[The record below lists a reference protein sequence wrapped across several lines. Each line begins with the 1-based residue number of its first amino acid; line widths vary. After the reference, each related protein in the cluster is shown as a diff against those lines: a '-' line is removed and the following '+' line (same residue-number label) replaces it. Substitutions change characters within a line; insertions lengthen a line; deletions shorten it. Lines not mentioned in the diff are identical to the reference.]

1 METQQ
6 THSYFEPFD
15 APKLIS
21 ASKLMTL
28 ELRPRKQH
36 WGRRIRSGQSGMIFA
51 PRGSGKT
58 FKCLALAIAMA
69 TGCKWLGL
77 QAKAPRRVIYLDGE
91 MDLPTIKKR
100 IAVICAS
107 LGVKVPK
114 NLNVFSPEMFTDL
127 LPSINTAEGQKV
139 IDHMIGEDF
148 DVLFIDNYSAFND
161 SGSENAEAWAPVM
174 RWLLRHKR
182 AGRTVIVVHH
192 TGKVGKK
199 QRGTSKHEDAM
210 DWVIALSPIA
220 NSEPDSRDLKFTLEW
235 QKIRHLAMADVP
247 PITVTM
253 HSAEDGSLRWSHECG
268 KPEDPTDVMIAK
280 LKKAGKSNAEIGKE
294 LGVDAS
300 TVSRRYNK
308 KSAA

>member
-6 THSYFEPFD
+6 TLNYFEPFD
-15 APKLIS
+15 TPRLIS

-28 ELRPRKQH
+28 ELRPGKQH

-91 MDLPTIKKR
+91 MDLPTVKKR
-100 IAVICAS
+100 IAEISVS
-107 LGVKVPK
+107 LGTDVPK
-114 NLNVFSPEMFTDL
+114 NLKVFSPEMFTDL
-127 LPSINTAEGQKV
+127 LPSINTADGQKV
-139 IDHMIGEDF
+139 IDNMIGEDF

-182 AGRTVIVVHH
+182 AGRTIIMVHH

-210 DWVIALSPIA
+210 DWVISLSPIP
-220 NSEPDSRDLKFTLEW
+220 NGNHGSRDLKFTLEW

-247 PITVTM
+247 SITVTM
-253 HSAEDGSLRWSHECG
+253 HVAENGELSWSHENG
-268 KPEDPTDVMIAK
+268 KPEDPTDARILKLSKEGKNNTEIAEIVAKSRSAVSRK
-280 LKKAGKSNAEIGKE
+280 LKELNA
-294 LGVDAS
+294 S
-300 TVSRRYNK
+300 
-308 KSAA
+308 

>member
-1 METQQ
+1 MESTQTPQ
-6 THSYFEPFD
+6 YFEPFD
-15 APKLIS
+15 TPKLLS
-21 ASKLMTL
+21 ASKLVKL
-28 ELRPRKQH
+28 ELRPGQPH
-36 WGRRIRSGQSGMIFA
+36 WGRRIWSGQNGMIFA

-69 TGCKWLGL
+69 TGCKWLGMRS
-77 QAKAPRRVIYLDGE
+77 KEPRRVIYLDGE
-91 MDLPTIKKR
+91 MDLPTIKNR
-100 IAVICAS
+100 ITAISAS
-107 LGVKVPK
+107 LGTDVPK
-114 NLNVFSPEMFTDL
+114 NLKLFSPEMFTDL
-127 LPSINTAEGQKV
+127 LPSINTVDGQKV
-139 IDHMIGEDF
+139 IDNMIGEEF

-182 AGRTVIVVHH
+182 AGRTVIMVHH

-253 HSAEDGSLRWSHECG
+253 HSAEDGSLRWSHERG
-268 KPEDPTDVMIAK
+268 KPADPTDAVIAK
-280 LKKAGKSNAEIGKE
+280 LKKAGKSNAEIGKK

-308 KSAA
+308 KSAV